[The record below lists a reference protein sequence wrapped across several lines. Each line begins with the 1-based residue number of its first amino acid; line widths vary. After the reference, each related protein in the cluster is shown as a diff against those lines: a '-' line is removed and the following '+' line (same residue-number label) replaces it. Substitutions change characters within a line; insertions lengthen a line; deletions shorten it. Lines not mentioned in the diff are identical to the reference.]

1 MLVYWRDLEQ
11 KWSSVMVN
19 LRIQRDVWL
28 CLSHNRSGAMET
40 KWHDFTTG
48 GANLWSRSQVNA
60 LARSNKHF
68 WWQQLLL
75 VAFSTLKTEGSKLAR
90 IVGDGSPAVQKLAEE
105 ENPGSQQYSY
115 ITGRASPPRYGGKFI
130 MTRTKVRWRWRRF
143 LGGGRVVKKWKVPWY
158 VWWYRGDFI
167 NNNGIYSVYIMEIS
181 WVYNIYMGI

>member
-1 MLVYWRDLEQ
+1 
-11 KWSSVMVN
+11 
-19 LRIQRDVWL
+19 
-28 CLSHNRSGAMET
+28 MET

-130 MTRTKVRWRWRRF
+130 MTRTKVQWRWRRF

-158 VWWYRGDFI
+158 VPWYGGI
-167 NNNGIYSVYIMEIS
+167 SSTIMGYIVCISWKYHGYTTTIWGYNGICNQKGDIWWDFTIKNGGLNGS
-181 WVYNIYMGI
+181 WMGA